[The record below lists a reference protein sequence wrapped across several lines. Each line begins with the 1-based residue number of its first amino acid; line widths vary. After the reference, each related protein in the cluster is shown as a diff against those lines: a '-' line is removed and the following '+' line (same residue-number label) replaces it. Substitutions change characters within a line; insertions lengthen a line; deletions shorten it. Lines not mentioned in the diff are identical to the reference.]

1 MCCARIEGSPLTIC
15 SYVLLWQFSFP
26 LLGIHWMA
34 KKEIPDM
41 LVVLSFFLVTV
52 YFFSGG
58 HPIGDC
64 HWAAAKVGKMKPG
77 NNCRG
82 EIYFPYLIGGGGC
95 CAARLQQGFHLSH
108 CISSLGKDSRHVGYY
123 YYYSFKEF
131 GRGSR
136 SQVLWHTANHNL
148 ERDKYYNFLGYRW
161 NLDWG
166 KIDFAFWLHFRH
178 FFPKS
183 LLAFL

>member
-1 MCCARIEGSPLTIC
+1 MA
-15 SYVLLWQFSFP
+15 VQFPSVGHS
-26 LLGIHWMA
+26 LDG
-34 KKEIPDM
+34 KERDSRHAGC
-41 LVVLSFFLVTV
+41 SFFLSCDSL
-52 YFFSGG
+52 FFSGG

-161 NLDWG
+161 NLD
-166 KIDFAFWLHFRH
+166 
-178 FFPKS
+178 
-183 LLAFL
+183 

>member
-1 MCCARIEGSPLTIC
+1 MA
-15 SYVLLWQFSFP
+15 VQFPSVGHS
-26 LLGIHWMA
+26 LDG
-34 KKEIPDM
+34 KERDSRHAGC
-41 LVVLSFFLVTV
+41 SFFLSCDSL
-52 YFFSGG
+52 FFSGG

-95 CAARLQQGFHLSH
+95 CAARLQQGFHLSR

-123 YYYSFKEF
+123 YYCSFKEF

-161 NLDWG
+161 NLDLE
-166 KIDFAFWLHFRH
+166 AR
-178 FFPKS
+178 
-183 LLAFL
+183 

>member
-1 MCCARIEGSPLTIC
+1 MA
-15 SYVLLWQFSFP
+15 VQFPSVGHS
-26 LLGIHWMA
+26 LDG
-34 KKEIPDM
+34 KERDSRHAGC
-41 LVVLSFFLVTV
+41 SFFLSCDSL
-52 YFFSGG
+52 FFSGG
-58 HPIGDC
+58 HPIGAC

-95 CAARLQQGFHLSH
+95 CAARLQQGFHLNH

-123 YYYSFKEF
+123 HYYSFKEF

-161 NLDWG
+161 NLDLE
-166 KIDFAFWLHFRH
+166 AR
-178 FFPKS
+178 
-183 LLAFL
+183 

>member
-1 MCCARIEGSPLTIC
+1 MA
-15 SYVLLWQFSFP
+15 VQFPSVGHS
-26 LLGIHWMA
+26 LDG
-34 KKEIPDM
+34 KERDSRHAGC
-41 LVVLSFFLVTV
+41 SFFLSCDSL
-52 YFFSGG
+52 FFSGG

-131 GRGSR
+131 GRGYR

-161 NLDWG
+161 NLD
-166 KIDFAFWLHFRH
+166 
-178 FFPKS
+178 
-183 LLAFL
+183 

>member
-1 MCCARIEGSPLTIC
+1 MA
-15 SYVLLWQFSFP
+15 VQFPSVGHS
-26 LLGIHWMA
+26 LDG
-34 KKEIPDM
+34 KERDSRHAGC
-41 LVVLSFFLVTV
+41 SFFLSCDSL
-52 YFFSGG
+52 FFSGG

-161 NLDWG
+161 NLDLE
-166 KIDFAFWLHFRH
+166 AR
-178 FFPKS
+178 
-183 LLAFL
+183 

>member
-1 MCCARIEGSPLTIC
+1 MA
-15 SYVLLWQFSFP
+15 VQFPSVGHS
-26 LLGIHWMA
+26 LDG
-34 KKEIPDM
+34 KERDSRHAGC
-41 LVVLSFFLVTV
+41 SFFLSCDSL
-52 YFFSGG
+52 FFSGG

-123 YYYSFKEF
+123 HYYSFKEF
-131 GRGSR
+131 GRGYR

-161 NLDWG
+161 NLD
-166 KIDFAFWLHFRH
+166 
-178 FFPKS
+178 
-183 LLAFL
+183 